1 MRNPVVSA
9 RATRYKSLCGG
20 EWIGGGGENICGGE
34 SASGGVGVGGFWSTM
49 VAVWL
54 LLLIA
59 EKEDFLLKEEV
70 DCIEPGPAPTWNANR

>member
-1 MRNPVVSA
+1 MTKPAGRYTYCRSKARYLSSIFQKISPYKLMRKPVVSA

-49 VAVWL
+49 VAV
-54 LLLIA
+54 
-59 EKEDFLLKEEV
+59 
-70 DCIEPGPAPTWNANR
+70 